1 MINHK
6 IFCKSGPWIDWSNRQ
21 WVAVASAGQCA
32 SLHLTP
38 DTSSLNFLHTWCL
51 PDAQP
56 TVSKHWRHYTMY
68 CARTR
73 VRARTHTHTHA
84 HAHPHTRLTALFL
97 GLPRWAGTRK
107 IKLIWIL
114 QKQETVSGSG
124 ISWAICMS
132 APCSRQITTPAPHH
146 SVFYRPDALPVAQPT
161 ASEHWRDNCYLLLT
175 YLYLDMPRCMQSV
188 FSVLFTMWH
197 EQACSVS
204 SFQSTSRSVHLFYT
218 VTRHIW
224 TKWLMCSLT

>member
-1 MINHK
+1 M
-6 IFCKSGPWIDWSNRQ
+6 PNRQ
-21 WVAVASAGQCA
+21 CQSTEGTVLCTVHARACA
-32 SLHLTP
+32 HA
-38 DTSSLNFLHTWCL
+38 HT
-51 PDAQP
+51 
-56 TVSKHWRHYTMY
+56 HIH
-68 CARTR
+68 
-73 VRARTHTHTHA
+73 THTHTHT
-84 HAHPHTRLTALFL
+84 HTRLTALFL

-114 QKQETVSGSG
+114 LKQETVSGSG
-124 ISWAICMS
+124 ISWAIGMS
-132 APCSRQITTPAPHH
+132 APRSRQITTPAPHH